1 MSRADFIE
9 NVAKR
14 SKVTKAEAKR
24 MVEAVFGEIEQGLKG
39 AKKAEDGRYAIGGF
53 GVFSVSKRGARTG
66 RNPRTGETIKIKAS
80 KVLKFRPAA
89 SLKKAAGI

>member
-14 SKVTKAEAKR
+14 NKVTKAEAKR
-24 MVEAVFGEIEQGLKG
+24 MVDAVFGEIESGLKA
-39 AKKAEDGRYAIGGF
+39 AKKGENGRYAIGGF
-53 GVFSVSKRGARTG
+53 GVFSVSKRGARMG
-66 RNPRTGETIKIKAS
+66 RNPRTGEQIKIKAS

-89 SLKKAAGI
+89 NLKKAAGV

>member
-9 NVAKR
+9 NIAKR

-39 AKKAEDGRYAIGGF
+39 AKKADAGRYAIGGF

-80 KVLKFRPAA
+80 KNPTFKAGKALKDAVN
-89 SLKKAAGI
+89 